1 MAFNNLP
8 GLFYQSF
15 GVSSI
20 GDVFFQWENLGVFD
34 FILPFLLIFAV
45 VFGILNTTNILGH
58 NKGVSVII
66 AFVIGLMS
74 IRYQYFFSS
83 FLAELFP
90 RLGVGI
96 AVLITLLILVG
107 LFIGKEEQRYWYY
120 GLGAIGFV
128 IAIIVL
134 SQTGER
140 LGWLWTSS
148 TDNVGFIIL
157 AVLIIGIIIAVAS
170 SSKDDDSGKDG
181 SISLGPLRVK
191 DR

>member
-1 MAFNNLP
+1 MVYDNFP
-8 GLFYQSF
+8 GLFLQSF
-15 GVSSI
+15 GISSI
-20 GDVFFQWENLGVFD
+20 GDVFFQWENLGIFD
-34 FILPFLLIFAV
+34 FILPFLLVFAI
-45 VFGILNTTNILGH
+45 VFGILNATNIIGH

-74 IRYQYFFSS
+74 IRYQFFFSS

-107 LFIGKEEQRYWYY
+107 LFIGSEEQRYWYY
-120 GLGAIGFV
+120 GLGAIGVV

-134 SQTGER
+134 YQTGQQ

-148 TDNVGFIIL
+148 TDNVGFIVL
-157 AVLIIGIIIAVAS
+157 AVLIIGIIIAVATS
-170 SSKDDDSGKDG
+170 SSDRESKDG
-181 SISLGPLRVK
+181 TISLAPLRIK
-191 DR
+191 ER